1 MYPDQ
6 KQIMEGSLFFF
17 AALLFMT
24 LIISGCY
31 SGAIQVIDQESSK
44 ESDGE
49 MDDMAIA
56 LAQARVLQNRQQV
69 RNTGSLWHGDQSR
82 SYFFQDA
89 KAGFIGDIVTVK
101 IVENAKGSKDAK
113 TKTGRSSSFS
123 TATSA
128 FFGTPANTL
137 AGLGAGTT
145 FANQFD
151 GDGAT
156 SRSGSLTA
164 EVTAIVT
171 AIYPNGNMAIKG
183 RREVLINHE
192 KEYIS
197 VKGIIRPE
205 DVGPGN
211 TVLSTV
217 IADAKIEYSG
227 LGAISDKQRPGW
239 LMRMVDMIWPF

>member
-1 MYPDQ
+1 MTM
-6 KQIMEGSLFFF
+6 IFMSLT
-17 AALLFMT
+17 M
-24 LIISGCY
+24 SGCY
-31 SGAIQVIDQESSK
+31 SGAIQVFDK
-44 ESDGE
+44 ESMKESAEGE
-49 MDDMAIA
+49 DDMTIA
-56 LAQARVLQNRQQV
+56 LAQARELQIRHQV

-82 SYFFQDA
+82 SYFFRDA
-89 KAGFIGDIVTVK
+89 KASFVGDIVTVK

-123 TATSA
+123 TATTS

-145 FANQFD
+145 FANEFD

-164 EVTAIVT
+164 EVTAIIT
-171 AIYPNGNMAIKG
+171 AVYPNGNMAIKG

-197 VKGIIRPE
+197 VRGIIRPE

-227 LGAISDKQRPGW
+227 LGAISDKQKPGW
-239 LMRMVDMIWPF
+239 LMRIVDMVWPF

>member
-1 MYPDQ
+1 MYPDH
-6 KQIMEGSLFFF
+6 KQISVGNLFFF
-17 AALLFMT
+17 AALFFMT
-24 LIISGCY
+24 LLITGCY
-31 SGAIQVIDQESSK
+31 SGAIRVVDQESHK
-44 ESDGE
+44 ETDVVQNDVE
-49 MDDMAIA
+49 IA
-56 LAQARVLQNRQQV
+56 LAQAQELQNRQQV
-69 RNTGSLWHGDQSR
+69 RNTGSLWYGDQSR

-113 TKTGRSSSFS
+113 TQTGRSSNLS
-123 TATSA
+123 TSTTS

-145 FANQFD
+145 FSNEFD

-164 EVTAIVT
+164 EVTAVVT
-171 AIYPNGNMAIKG
+171 AVYPNGNLAIKG

-211 TVLSTV
+211 TVLSNV

-239 LMRMVDMIWPF
+239 LMRIVDMIWPF

>member
-1 MYPDQ
+1 MRPDQ
-6 KQIMEGSLFFF
+6 NPILGGSLFFLT
-17 AALLFMT
+17 ALLFMT
-24 LIISGCY
+24 LLMSGCY
-31 SGAIQVIDQESSK
+31 SRAIQVVDEESLKASA
-44 ESDGE
+44 EEEDE
-49 MDDMAIA
+49 ITIA
-56 LAQARVLQNRQQV
+56 LSQARELQNKQQV
-69 RNTGSLWHGDQSR
+69 QNTGSLWHGNQSR

-113 TKTGRSSSFS
+113 TKTGRSSSLS
-123 TATSA
+123 TSTTS
-128 FFGTPANTL
+128 FFDTPANTL

-145 FANQFD
+145 FSNQFD

-156 SRSGSLTA
+156 SRSGSLSA
-164 EVTAIVT
+164 EVTAVVT
-171 AIYPNGNMAIKG
+171 AVYPNGNLAIKG

-211 TVLSTV
+211 TVLSNV

-239 LMRMVDMIWPF
+239 LMRVVDMIWPF

>member
-1 MYPDQ
+1 MQ
-6 KQIMEGSLFFF
+6 QEQHQMTIGMLFFLF
-17 AALLFMT
+17 FMT
-24 LIISGCY
+24 FLFSGCY
-31 SGAIQVIDQESSK
+31 SGAIQVVDQTSLK
-44 ESDGE
+44 EAAAEED
-49 MDDMAIA
+49 DDMAIA
-56 LAQARVLQNRQQV
+56 LTRAQELHNRQRV

-89 KAGFIGDIVTVK
+89 KAGFVGDIVTVK
-101 IVENAKGSKDAK
+101 IVENAQGSKDAT
-113 TKTGRSSSFS
+113 TKTGRSSTFS

-128 FFGTPANTL
+128 FFGTSANTL
-137 AGLGAGTT
+137 PGLGAGTT
-145 FANQFD
+145 FSNEFD

-171 AIYPNGNMAIKG
+171 LVYANGNMAIKG
-183 RREVLINHE
+183 RREVLINQE

-211 TVLSTV
+211 IVLSTV

-227 LGAISDKQRPGW
+227 LGAISDKQKPGW
-239 LMRMVDMIWPF
+239 LMRAIDMVWPF